1 MVCLLRSNQAK
12 LLKSANIAAKND
24 RLNKHNQEIHTLTLP
39 LILVIAIVISIRF

>member
-12 LLKSANIAAKND
+12 LLKSANIAVY
-24 RLNKHNQEIHTLTLP
+24 QEIHTLTLP